1 MHTTPQSFEGN
12 GSFAQPKVQQ
22 LTGGQIIAEY
32 LIREGV
38 THVFGIPGHGNTA
51 LLDAFVD
58 RKQEISVLPA
68 MHEQGASHMADG
80 FCRAGGKIAA
90 VCTSIGPG
98 ATNTLTG
105 IATAFADSIPQL
117 VLTGGVHTY
126 MMNRGILQEVDRPHS
141 ANFPRMAEPVVK
153 RWWQPSRVDQLP
165 QILHQAFNAMSEG
178 RPGPVLLDIPQDL
191 QAEYGEVVLPIPSAH
206 RALYRAQGD
215 PVAIQQAAKLLGA
228 AQRPVI
234 LAGGGVIASEA
245 SEALVA
251 VAEHLGAHVTVTFM
265 GKGAIPEDHDLYAWP
280 CGDMGSIP
288 GNASTREADVLLA
301 IGTKFSDRITSS
313 YRRGV
318 TFSIPPTKVVQIDID
333 GFEIGKNYPVELG
346 IVGDAKAVLT
356 ELLSELRERSAPFDY
371 RNSARF
377 LDLQKSKAEWEEHLR
392 PMRTS
397 DHTPMTISRALWGT
411 RGVIPRETIL
421 VTDSSNPQNQ
431 AYNEFPVYGPRQHIT
446 AGGFSGIGFAIP
458 AAIGAKLA
466 QPNRPVVCICGDGS
480 FLQTAQELAVA
491 AMQSVPVVFLIL
503 NNSGWEAIKNLQR
516 NLFGGDREIISGF
529 RYNDGRPYSVDAS
542 AVSRGLGVSAVRV
555 DDPAKLASAVH
566 AALRKGKPFVV
577 EAICAS
583 EFPWSKQHPTGWW
596 DITVPAYLSDTR
608 KSYEAKRGF

>member
-1 MHTTPQSFEGN
+1 MHNTPHSFEGN
-12 GSFAQPKVQQ
+12 GSLTQPKVEQF
-22 LTGGQIIAEY
+22 TGGQIIAEY

-251 VAEHLGAHVTVTFM
+251 IAEHLGAHVTVTFM

-318 TFSIPPTKVVQIDID
+318 TFNIPPTKVIQIDID
-333 GFEIGKNYPVELG
+333 GFEIGKNYPVEFG

-356 ELLSELRERSAPFDY
+356 DLLSELRELSAPFDY

-377 LDLQKSKAEWEEHLR
+377 LDLQKTKAEWEEHLR

-397 DHTPMTISRALWGT
+397 DHTPMTISRALWET
-411 RGVIPRETIL
+411 RGVIPRDTII

-529 RYNDGRPYSVDAS
+529 RYNDGRPYCVDAS

-555 DDPAKLASAVH
+555 DDPAKLAGAMH
-566 AALRKGKPFVV
+566 AALREGKPFVV